1 VLLGFVSC
9 FEGQMGQSQTGGVE
23 HAMRRCTSVA
33 FDGQNRQGQT
43 GVVVA
48 WPSAPKSTAVPAA
61 ALDHLE
67 AENADLR
74 RQVVELALAIQDLRD
89 EVRGTATG

>member
-1 VLLGFVSC
+1 
-9 FEGQMGQSQTGGVE
+9 MRQSRTGRVE
-23 HAMRRCTSVA
+23 HAVRRGSLVV
-33 FDGQNRQGQT
+33 FDGHNGQAST

-48 WPSAPKSTAVPAA
+48 WPTASKPNADPKPTYGR
-61 ALDHLE
+61 LE

-89 EVRGTATG
+89 EVRGTAIG